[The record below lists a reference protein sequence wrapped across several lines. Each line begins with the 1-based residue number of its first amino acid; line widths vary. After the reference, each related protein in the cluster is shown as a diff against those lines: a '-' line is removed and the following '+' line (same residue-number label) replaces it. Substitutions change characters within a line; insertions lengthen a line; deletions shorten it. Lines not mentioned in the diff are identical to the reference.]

1 MKNQVT
7 FSRNAPILERQ
18 PWDGRR
24 GSDDGRLKKKKAAR
38 LRNNRR
44 HQSKKK
50 GKGII
55 AQFPKWYKIMR
66 KLTIA
71 EKRERELR
79 RAIEAYNIDY
89 DAAKHLMNRFYR
101 LNADLD
107 RLSYLENEERTCNR
121 KSTKDLSLS
130 CDKRIDKLN
139 KDLEPYGLALD
150 SFSHLM
156 TIVKKEQPRQQ

>member
-1 MKNQVT
+1 
-7 FSRNAPILERQ
+7 
-18 PWDGRR
+18 
-24 GSDDGRLKKKKAAR
+24 
-38 LRNNRR
+38 
-44 HQSKKK
+44 
-50 GKGII
+50 
-55 AQFPKWYKIMR
+55 MR

-71 EKRERELR
+71 EMRERELR

-107 RLSYLENEERTCNR
+107 RLSYLENEEKTCNTR
-121 KSTKDLSLS
+121 TTKELSES
-130 CDKRIDKLN
+130 CDRRIDKLN

-156 TIVKKEQPRQQ
+156 TIVIKGTTRTAIDGFYYD